1 VLKTSKKPKQL
12 IHETSP
18 YLQQHAHNPVDWY
31 PWGEEAFQKAKAD
44 DKPILLSCGYSAC
57 HWCHVMERESFE
69 NEEIAELMNRYF
81 INIKVDRE
89 ERPDLDQVYQHAVQL
104 ITGQGGWP
112 LTVFLDPMGRPFY
125 GGTYFPPEPIYGRPS
140 FPEVLK
146 TIHDKWVKERDQI
159 EASGGQLLE
168 HLQSLSRTRE
178 QQSGVG
184 DSELPLQAIS
194 ELAGIMDRRDGGF
207 GRAPKFP
214 NFNLLQLFLK
224 VGNQHRNDTFVNLA
238 TFTMIQMARG
248 GIHDHLGGGFH
259 RYSTDPHWLVPHFE
273 KMLYDNALL
282 IRTYTLAY
290 QIKPDEE
297 FKMLVRSAADFI
309 RREMTAPEGG
319 FYATLDADSEGEEG
333 SYYLWRLEE
342 IRELLPAD
350 LAQVFIDYNS
360 VTVAGNNE
368 GKNIL
373 YLSPDDETGLNPE
386 NQKKLNQ
393 AKTILLAAREKRE
406 KPFRDEKIITGWN
419 GLMIGALACSYQI
432 FQNPLD
438 YRSAKTAA
446 DFLLKSL
453 RTEDGTLA
461 GIYKDGQAKIKA
473 YLDDYAFLAQG
484 LLDLYEA
491 DFNRIWLENALTL
504 TKEASRKFGTP
515 SGCYYL
521 TSAVGEINGDAIGEG
536 VGKNTGN
543 LITRPLSGNDQAI
556 PAGVAVHCEN
566 LLRLAAFTEERE
578 LWEEARKILGAY
590 QTEMADNFW
599 GYAGLIGTLDIFHQ
613 NYKVFS
619 FISDQPATP
628 EILVKIRK
636 ARLPYHIL
644 AWYNTALGGVETHPA
659 RELFKNRE
667 TLNGRPTCYL
677 CYDQH
682 CLPPVTEWEDLN
694 AILGQIVG
702 R

>member
-1 VLKTSKKPKQL
+1 
-12 IHETSP
+12 
-18 YLQQHAHNPVDWY
+18 
-31 PWGEEAFQKAKAD
+31 PWGEEAFRKAKTE

-89 ERPDLDQVYQHAVQL
+89 ERPDLDQIYQQAVQL
-104 ITGQGGWP
+104 LTGQGGWP
-112 LTVFLDPMGRPFY
+112 LTVFLDHQQRPFF
-125 GGTYFPPEPIYGRPS
+125 GGTYFPPEPMYGRPS
-140 FPEVLK
+140 FPEVLE

-168 HLQSLSRTRE
+168 HLQSISKTRA

-184 DSELPLQAIS
+184 DSELPLRAIS
-194 ELAGIMDRRDGGF
+194 DLSGIMDRRDGGF

-214 NFNLLQLFLK
+214 NFNLLQLFLR
-224 VGNQHRNDTFVNLA
+224 VGNQHRKENFINLA
-238 TFTMIQMARG
+238 SFTLKIMARG

-290 QIKPDEE
+290 QTKPDEE
-297 FKMLVRSAADFI
+297 FRMLVRSAADFI

-333 SYYLWRLEE
+333 RYYLWRPEE
-342 IRELLPAD
+342 IRELLPSD
-350 LAQVFIDYNS
+350 LAQVFIDYYS
-360 VTVAGNNE
+360 VTEEGNFE

-373 YLSPDDETGLNPE
+373 YRPLDDDETSLNPE
-386 NQKKLNQ
+386 NQKKLSQ

-419 GLMIGALACSYQI
+419 GLMIGALAYSYQI

-438 YRSAKTAA
+438 YKSAKTAA
-446 DFLLKSL
+446 DFLLKTL
-453 RTEDGTLA
+453 RTEDGSLA

-473 YLDDYAFLAQG
+473 YLDDYAFLSQG
-484 LLDLYEA
+484 LMDLYEA
-491 DFNRIWLENALTL
+491 DFNRVWLENALSL
-504 TKEASRKFGTP
+504 TKIACEKFGAP
-515 SGCYYL
+515 GGCYYL
-521 TSAVGEINGDAIGEG
+521 TNATNGQAGGEDA
-536 VGKNTGN
+536 GKDTGN
-543 LITRPLSGNDQAI
+543 LITRPLSANDQAI

-566 LLRLAAFTEERE
+566 LLRLADFTEDRE

-590 QTEMADNFW
+590 LPEMADNVW
-599 GYAGLIGTLDIFHQ
+599 GYAGLIGALDIYHE
-613 NYKVFS
+613 NYKTFS

-628 EILVKIRK
+628 EILVKVRK
-636 ARLPYHIL
+636 ARLPYHIVT
-644 AWYNTALGGVETHPA
+644 WHNTALGGIETHPA

-667 TLNGRPTCYL
+667 TLNGKPTCYL

-682 CLPPVTEWEDLN
+682 CLPPVTEWEDLS
-694 AILGQIVG
+694 AILGQIL
-702 R
+702 